1 MAAIR
6 AASADCDL
14 KVLLAN
20 PRGFCAGVERA
31 IDIVERAMS
40 RFGTPVYVRHE
51 IVHNRRVV
59 EELKAKGAI
68 FVEELDAVPTGAVT
82 IFSAHGVARVV
93 ESEAQERK
101 LQVIDATC
109 PLVAKVHSEG
119 RRYAAR
125 GYDVVLIGHRGHA
138 EVEGTIGQIDQPIL
152 VVASLTDVD
161 KLQPENPDRIA
172 YITQTTLSV
181 SDTREIIEALQRRF
195 PAIVGP
201 DTKNICYAT
210 QNRQNAV
217 RDMLGDIDAL
227 IVVGAANSSN
237 STRLRELGTEMG
249 IPSYLIPDA
258 NALQAEWL
266 AGITVIG
273 LTAGASA
280 PESSVQEVIEKLK
293 SLRAVTIVQRE
304 GIVEDTRFKLP
315 AAVA

>member
-1 MAAIR
+1 MALIT
-6 AASADCDL
+6 AASANCDL

-31 IDIVERAMS
+31 IDIVERAIS

-59 EELKAKGAI
+59 EELETKGAI
-68 FVEELDAVPTGAVT
+68 FVEELDAVPTGAIT

-93 ESEAQERK
+93 ENEADARN

-109 PLVAKVHSEG
+109 PLVSRVHIDG
-119 RRYAAR
+119 RRYAER

-138 EVEGTIGQIDQPIL
+138 EVEGTIGQIDQPIH
-152 VVASLTDVD
+152 VVASVADVD
-161 KLQPENPDRIA
+161 ALQPATPDRIA

-181 SDTREIIEALQRRF
+181 SDTRGIIEALQRRF

-201 DTKNICYAT
+201 ETRNICYAT

-217 RDMLGDIDAL
+217 RDMLGAIEAL

-237 STRLRELGTEMG
+237 SNRLRELGTEAG

-258 NALQAEWL
+258 QALQPEWL
-266 AGITVIG
+266 CGLSVLG

-280 PESSVQEVIEKLK
+280 PESTVEETIEKLK
-293 SLRAVTIVQRE
+293 SLRAVTVTQQV
-304 GIVEDTRFKLP
+304 GIIEDTRFKLP

>member
-152 VVASLTDVD
+152 VVASVTDVE

-181 SDTREIIEALQRRF
+181 NDTREIIEALQRRF

-249 IPSYLIPDA
+249 KPSYLIPDA

-266 AGITVIG
+266 SGIAVVG